1 MISASQL
8 KQIQNG
14 EALFVYN
21 INDTKNT
28 KKIPR
33 LTTVFKNSCELCYNS
48 ILSLVNEAVLGVQTT
63 KDTSITLTIP
73 VKLLKSVRNHI
84 SIVTL
89 LYGNYNISSKSYDK
103 TIFEKNKTTCPLD
116 LAIDYYTALGY
127 TVENLSDLTNP
138 ENLVLQISWL

>member
-1 MISASQL
+1 MISAEQL

-21 INDTKNT
+21 INDNKNT
-28 KKIPR
+28 KKVPR
-33 LTTVFKNSCELCYNS
+33 LTTVFKKSCDLLYNT
-48 ILSLVNEAVLGVQTT
+48 ILSLVNEAVLSVQTT

-73 VKLLKSVRNHI
+73 SNLLKSVTNHI
-84 SIVTL
+84 TL

-103 TIFEKNKTTCPLD
+103 TIFENNKTTCPLD

-138 ENLVLQISWL
+138 ENLVLKISWL